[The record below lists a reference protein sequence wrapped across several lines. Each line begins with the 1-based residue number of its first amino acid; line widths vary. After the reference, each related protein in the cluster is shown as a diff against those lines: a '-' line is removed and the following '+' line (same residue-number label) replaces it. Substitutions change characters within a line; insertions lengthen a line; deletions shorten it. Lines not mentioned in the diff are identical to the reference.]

1 MLKEKFTFVEGVL
14 IIVYVFAIYSNGVA
28 NERDD
33 ESFDDQGLKASK
45 FMPLNKPNLRVKIP
59 QFKNGKLDCLIKADE
74 MIRIDEENVRIQNM
88 NIDFFESGNKEMQVT
103 FKKAKYNFID
113 NKINSNDETLVIR
126 PNYFTLTGES
136 LEFDVDKKQGRMV
149 GKVKMVLSNS
159 KGLSGVIQS
168 VDHSN
173 NFQNSNFFF
182 LRNINLILN
191 TIKRNR

>member
-1 MLKEKFTFVEGVL
+1 LLKEKFTFVEGVL
-14 IIVYVFAIYSNGVA
+14 IIVSLFAIYSNGVA

-74 MIRIDEENVRIQNM
+74 MIRIDKENVRIQNM

-168 VDHSN
+168 VDNSK
-173 NFQNSNFFF
+173 NFQNGNFFF

-191 TIKRNR
+191 AIKRNR

>member
-14 IIVYVFAIYSNGVA
+14 IIVSLFAIYSNGVA

-74 MIRIDEENVRIQNM
+74 MIRIDKENVRIQNM

-159 KGLSGVIQS
+159 KGLSGVVQG

-173 NFQNSNFFF
+173 NYQNSNFFF

>member
-1 MLKEKFTFVEGVL
+1 MLKEKFTFVVGVL
-14 IIVYVFAIYSNGVA
+14 IIVSLFAIYSNGVA

-159 KGLSGVIQS
+159 KGLSDVIQS

>member
-1 MLKEKFTFVEGVL
+1 MLKEKFTFVVGVL
-14 IIVYVFAIYSNGVA
+14 IIASLFAIYSNGVA

-45 FMPLNKPNLRVKIP
+45 FMPLNKPNLRVEIP

-74 MIRIDEENVRIQNM
+74 MIRIDKENVRIQNM

>member
-1 MLKEKFTFVEGVL
+1 MLKEKFTFVVGVL
-14 IIVYVFAIYSNGVA
+14 IIVSLFAIYSNGVA

-74 MIRIDEENVRIQNM
+74 MIRIDKENVRIQNM

-168 VDHSN
+168 VDNSK
-173 NFQNSNFFF
+173 NFQNGNFFF

>member
-1 MLKEKFTFVEGVL
+1 MKEKFTFVEGVL
-14 IIVYVFAIYSNGVA
+14 IIVSVFAIYSNGVA

-88 NIDFFESGNKEMQVT
+88 NIDFFQSGNKEMQVT

-168 VDHSN
+168 VDHSK

>member
-1 MLKEKFTFVEGVL
+1 MLKEKFTFVVGVL
-14 IIVYVFAIYSNGVA
+14 IIVSLFAIYSNGVA

-168 VDHSN
+168 VDHSK

>member
-1 MLKEKFTFVEGVL
+1 
-14 IIVYVFAIYSNGVA
+14 
-28 NERDD
+28 
-33 ESFDDQGLKASK
+33 
-45 FMPLNKPNLRVKIP
+45 MPLNKPNLRVKIP

-103 FKKAKYNFID
+103 FKKAKYNFLD

-136 LEFDVDKKQGRMV
+136 LEFDVEKKQGRMV

-159 KGLSGVIQS
+159 KGLSGVVKS

>member
-1 MLKEKFTFVEGVL
+1 MLKEKFTFVVGVL
-14 IIVYVFAIYSNGVA
+14 IIVSLFAIYSNGVA

-168 VDHSN
+168 VDHSKK
-173 NFQNSNFFF
+173 FQNSNFFF

>member
-14 IIVYVFAIYSNGVA
+14 IIVSLFAIYSNGVA

-74 MIRIDEENVRIQNM
+74 MIRIDKENVRIQNM

-136 LEFDVDKKQGRMV
+136 MEFDVDKKQGRMV

-168 VDHSN
+168 VDNSK
-173 NFQNSNFFF
+173 NFQNGNFFF

-191 TIKRNR
+191 AIKRNR

>member
-14 IIVYVFAIYSNGVA
+14 IIVSLFAIYSNGVA
-28 NERDD
+28 NEGDD

-74 MIRIDEENVRIQNM
+74 MIRIDKENVRIQNM

-191 TIKRNR
+191 AIKRNR

>member
-1 MLKEKFTFVEGVL
+1 MLKEKFTFVVGVL
-14 IIVYVFAIYSNGVA
+14 IIVSLFAIYSNGVA

-168 VDHSN
+168 VDNSK
-173 NFQNSNFFF
+173 NFQNGNFFF

-191 TIKRNR
+191 AIKRNR

>member
-1 MLKEKFTFVEGVL
+1 MLKEKFTFVVGVL
-14 IIVYVFAIYSNGVA
+14 IIASLFAIYSNGVA

-45 FMPLNKPNLRVKIP
+45 FMPLNKPNLRVEIP

>member
-1 MLKEKFTFVEGVL
+1 MLKEKFTFVVGVL
-14 IIVYVFAIYSNGVA
+14 IIVSLFAIYSNGVA

-74 MIRIDEENVRIQNM
+74 IIRIDEENVRIQNM

>member
-14 IIVYVFAIYSNGVA
+14 IIVSLFAIYSNGVA

-74 MIRIDEENVRIQNM
+74 MIRIDKKNVRIQNM

-159 KGLSGVIQS
+159 KGLSGVVQS

-191 TIKRNR
+191 AIKRNR

>member
-14 IIVYVFAIYSNGVA
+14 IIVSLFAIYSNGVA

>member
-14 IIVYVFAIYSNGVA
+14 IIVSLFAIYSNGVA

-191 TIKRNR
+191 AIKRNR

>member
-1 MLKEKFTFVEGVL
+1 MLKEKITFVEGVL
-14 IIVYVFAIYSNGVA
+14 IIVSLFAIYSNGVA

-126 PNYFTLTGES
+126 HNYFTLTGES

>member
-1 MLKEKFTFVEGVL
+1 M
-14 IIVYVFAIYSNGVA
+14 
-28 NERDD
+28 
-33 ESFDDQGLKASK
+33 
-45 FMPLNKPNLRVKIP
+45 
-59 QFKNGKLDCLIKADE
+59 
-74 MIRIDEENVRIQNM
+74 
-88 NIDFFESGNKEMQVT
+88 
-103 FKKAKYNFID
+103 D

-136 LEFDVDKKQGRMV
+136 LEFDVEKKQGRMV

-159 KGLSGVIQS
+159 KGLSGVVQG

-173 NFQNSNFFF
+173 NHQNSNFFF

>member
-14 IIVYVFAIYSNGVA
+14 IIVSLFAIYSNGVA

-74 MIRIDEENVRIQNM
+74 MIRIDKENVRIQNM

-168 VDHSN
+168 VDNSK
-173 NFQNSNFFF
+173 NFQNGNFFF

>member
-1 MLKEKFTFVEGVL
+1 MLKEKFTFVVGVL
-14 IIVYVFAIYSNGVA
+14 IIVSLFAIYSNGVA

-168 VDHSN
+168 VDNSK
-173 NFQNSNFFF
+173 NFQNGNFFF

>member
-1 MLKEKFTFVEGVL
+1 MLKEKITFVEGVL
-14 IIVYVFAIYSNGVA
+14 IIVSLFAIYSNGVA

-103 FKKAKYNFID
+103 FKKAKYNFLD

-168 VDHSN
+168 VDHSK

>member
-14 IIVYVFAIYSNGVA
+14 IIVSLFAIYSNGVA

-74 MIRIDEENVRIQNM
+74 MIRIDKENVRIQNM

-136 LEFDVDKKQGRMV
+136 LEFDVEKKQGRMV

-168 VDHSN
+168 VDNSK
-173 NFQNSNFFF
+173 NFQNGNFFF

-191 TIKRNR
+191 AIKRNR

>member
-14 IIVYVFAIYSNGVA
+14 IIVSLFAIYSNGVA

-168 VDHSN
+168 VDNSK
-173 NFQNSNFFF
+173 NFQNGNFFF

>member
-14 IIVYVFAIYSNGVA
+14 IIVSVFAIYSNGVA

-88 NIDFFESGNKEMQVT
+88 NIDFFQSGNKEMQVT

-168 VDHSN
+168 VDHSK

>member
-14 IIVYVFAIYSNGVA
+14 IIVSLFAIYSNGVA
-28 NERDD
+28 DERDD

-74 MIRIDEENVRIQNM
+74 MIRIDKENVRIQNM
-88 NIDFFESGNKEMQVT
+88 NIDFFQSGNKEMQVT

-168 VDHSN
+168 VDNSK
-173 NFQNSNFFF
+173 NFQNGNFFF

>member
-14 IIVYVFAIYSNGVA
+14 IIVSLFAIYSNGVA

-74 MIRIDEENVRIQNM
+74 MIRIDKENVRIQNM

-159 KGLSGVIQS
+159 KGLSGVVQG

-173 NFQNSNFFF
+173 NYQNSNFFF

-191 TIKRNR
+191 AIKRNR

>member
-14 IIVYVFAIYSNGVA
+14 IIVSLFAIYSNGVA

-168 VDHSN
+168 VDNSK
-173 NFQNSNFFF
+173 NFQNGNFFF

-191 TIKRNR
+191 AIKRNR

>member
-1 MLKEKFTFVEGVL
+1 MLKEKFTFVKRVL
-14 IIVYVFAIYSNGVA
+14 IIVSLFAIYSNGVA

-59 QFKNGKLDCLIKADE
+59 QFKNGKLGCLIKADE

-168 VDHSN
+168 VDNSK
-173 NFQNSNFFF
+173 NFQNGNFFF

>member
-1 MLKEKFTFVEGVL
+1 MLKEKFTFVVGVL
-14 IIVYVFAIYSNGVA
+14 IIVSLFAIYSNGVA

>member
-1 MLKEKFTFVEGVL
+1 MLKEKFTFVVGVL
-14 IIVYVFAIYSNGVA
+14 IIVSLFAIYSNGVA

-136 LEFDVDKKQGRMV
+136 LEFDIDKKQGRMV

>member
-1 MLKEKFTFVEGVL
+1 MLKEKITFVEGVL
-14 IIVYVFAIYSNGVA
+14 IIVSLFAIYSNGVA

-168 VDHSN
+168 VDHSK

>member
-14 IIVYVFAIYSNGVA
+14 IIVSLFAIYSNGVA

-74 MIRIDEENVRIQNM
+74 MIRIDKENVRIQNM

-168 VDHSN
+168 VDNSK
-173 NFQNSNFFF
+173 NFQNGNFFF

-191 TIKRNR
+191 AIKRNR

>member
-1 MLKEKFTFVEGVL
+1 MLKEKITFVEGVL
-14 IIVYVFAIYSNGVA
+14 IIVSLFAIYSNGVA
-28 NERDD
+28 NERDH
-33 ESFDDQGLKASK
+33 ENFDDQGLKASK

-59 QFKNGKLDCLIKADE
+59 QFKNGKLDCLIKVDE

-168 VDHSN
+168 VDNSK
-173 NFQNSNFFF
+173 NFQNGNFFF

-191 TIKRNR
+191 AIKRNR

>member
-1 MLKEKFTFVEGVL
+1 MLKEKFTFVVGVL
-14 IIVYVFAIYSNGVA
+14 IIVSLFAIYSNGVA

-168 VDHSN
+168 VDNSK
-173 NFQNSNFFF
+173 NFQNGNFFF

-191 TIKRNR
+191 SIKRNR

>member
-1 MLKEKFTFVEGVL
+1 MLEKTFIFVEGVL
-14 IIVYVFAIYSNGVA
+14 LTIILFTIHSNVVA
-28 NERDD
+28 NERND

-88 NIDFFESGNKEMQVT
+88 NIDFFESGHKEMQVT
-103 FKKAKYNFID
+103 FKKAKYNFLD

-136 LEFDVDKKQGRMV
+136 LEFDVEKKQGRMV

-159 KGLSGVIQS
+159 KGLSGVVQG

-173 NFQNSNFFF
+173 NYQNSNFFF

>member
-1 MLKEKFTFVEGVL
+1 MLKEKFTFVVGVL
-14 IIVYVFAIYSNGVA
+14 IIVSLFAIYSNGVA

-103 FKKAKYNFID
+103 FKKAKYNFIN

>member
-14 IIVYVFAIYSNGVA
+14 IIVSLFAIYSNGVA

-33 ESFDDQGLKASK
+33 ESFDDQGLKAYK

-74 MIRIDEENVRIQNM
+74 MIRIDKENVRIQNM

-168 VDHSN
+168 VDNSK
-173 NFQNSNFFF
+173 NFQNGNFFF